1 MTTILSN
8 GLVIGAIYGLVA
20 LGITLVYKKSG
31 VLNFAHGEVGMFGAF
46 VFYVLSVEQELPYLL
61 AASAAVATSAVLGC
75 ATFLVLARRRSD
87 PLNMLIGTLA
97 VAGVLV
103 FVANEI
109 WGPDQ
114 FYVPPPLADV
124 RLSLA
129 GMTFTGSR
137 LLVLGTGIVLA
148 GGFFVLFRTSR
159 MALLFRASA
168 SDPYAA
174 ELMGVDVTR
183 LDVITW
189 TVAGALAGLAAVLV
203 APLVGFDI
211 FFMTL
216 LAIRGFAAALLAGLS
231 NVAGALGAGLALG
244 LAEAALTRQTTQ
256 PGLPE
261 AVLVGLILLFLLR
274 PQAAVRRTA

>member
-46 VFYVLSVEQELPYLL
+46 IFYVLSVEQKLPYLV
-61 AASAAVATSAVLGC
+61 AAAAAVATSAVLGC
-75 ATFLVLARRRSD
+75 LTFLLLARRRAD

-97 VAGVLV
+97 VAGVLI

-137 LLVLGTGIVLA
+137 LLVLGTGIALA
-148 GGFFVLFRTSR
+148 GGFFILFRTSR

-216 LAIRGFAAALLAGLS
+216 LAIRGFAAALLAGLN

-261 AVLVGLILLFLLR
+261 AVLVGLIVLFLLR

>member
-1 MTTILSN
+1 LSTILSN

-31 VLNFAHGEVGMFGAF
+31 VLNFAHGEVGMVGAF
-46 VFYVLSVEQELPYLL
+46 VFYVLSVEQGLPYLV
-61 AASAAVATSAVLGC
+61 AAAAGVATSAALGC
-75 ATFLVLARRRSD
+75 ATFLLLARRRAE

-97 VAGVLV
+97 VAGVLT

-114 FYVPPPLADV
+114 HYVPPPLAGVRVDV
-124 RLSLA
+124 A
-129 GMTFTGSR
+129 GLHFTGPR
-137 LLVLGTGIVLA
+137 LLVLLA
-148 GGFFVLFRTSR
+148 GIGLAAAFFVLFRTSR
-159 MALLFRASA
+159 LALLFRASA

-183 LDVITW
+183 LDVVTW
-189 TVAGALAGLAAVLV
+189 TVAGGLAGAAAVLV

-216 LAIRGFAAALLAGLS
+216 LAIRGFAAALLAGLT
-231 NVAGALGAGLALG
+231 NVTGALGAGLAIG
-244 LAEAALTRQTTQ
+244 LAEAALTRHTTQ

-274 PQAAVRRTA
+274 PQSAVRRTA